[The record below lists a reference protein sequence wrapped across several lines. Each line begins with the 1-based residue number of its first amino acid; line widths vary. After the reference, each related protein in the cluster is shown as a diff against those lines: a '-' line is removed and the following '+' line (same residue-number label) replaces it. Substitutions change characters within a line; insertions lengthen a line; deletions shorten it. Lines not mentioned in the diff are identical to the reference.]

1 MKVKLKRK
9 RKKYMSKLNEGLA
22 LKYLVREPKTETAE
36 KPLFIFL
43 HGVGSNEKNLFTL
56 ADHLPD
62 NFTVISARSPYTMGP
77 DSFAFY
83 QVDFSSG
90 SPVINAEQAEKSR
103 NVIKEFISQVVE
115 KYNIDPDK
123 VYLGGFSQGAIMTYS
138 VGLTF
143 PGLVKGIAGF
153 SGRILTEIRPMVK
166 EPEKLKVFI
175 SHGTSDNVLPVH
187 FAREAK
193 EYLSSLGIKS
203 DYHEFYGSH
212 EINDNILTELN
223 NWIENNN

>member
-1 MKVKLKRK
+1 
-9 RKKYMSKLNEGLA
+9 MSNLNEDLE
-22 LKYLVREPKTETAE
+22 LKYLVREPKTETTE

-43 HGVGSNEKNLFTL
+43 HGVGSNEKNLFNL
-56 ADHLPD
+56 ADHLPE

-83 QVDFSSG
+83 QVDFSTG

-103 NVIKEFISQVVE
+103 NVIKEFINQVVE

-153 SGRILTEIRPMVK
+153 SGRILTEIRPLVK
-166 EPEKLKVFI
+166 EPEKLKELKVFI
-175 SHGTSDNVLPVH
+175 SHGTADNVLPIH

-193 EYLSSLGIKS
+193 EYLSSLGIKP

-212 EINDNILTELN
+212 EINEESIISLN
-223 NWIENNN
+223 KWLEGKN